1 MASSQYNSVYDMFK
15 DNASKT
21 GKAPDQNEPD
31 PNAPIYSMYGNN
43 QFGSPVLPDQKPNFN
58 SVYDIYGQGKMND
71 WSGGAVKTPKSPLD
85 KPNQNP
91 TIGNPARP
99 PVVSNP
105 FVPAEPSAP
114 DDSGVEDDPYT
125 PGSSSGGGGS
135 IDLTKP
141 VPPGQPPPLDKQA
154 DPAAPPAPPGG
165 GGGGGSGGG
174 SGGGKG
180 PGGGGDPAGDLFR
193 KQMADFDAGYKGYQ
207 PPGGGG
213 SSGSG
218 SGSGGSGDGSGLDF
232 QGPAGSGGE
241 PPPEIGGAPTDSPV
255 TKEEALENGY
265 LDPVDGVSPEPLTTD
280 WDPDAQNWVTTWSD
294 GFKTYLGGP
303 GRQFKNQ
310 ATSPVPSDDGDA
322 PDPPPDNPEG
332 VPTIKWTGFGPG
344 PQGIANG
351 INWI

>member
-15 DNASKT
+15 GNASKT
-21 GKAPDQNEPD
+21 GNAPDPNEPD

-105 FVPAEPSAP
+105 FVPEGPSAP
-114 DDSGVEDDPYT
+114 EDSEIEDDPYT

-135 IDLTKP
+135 VIGGAPT
-141 VPPGQPPPLDKQA
+141 PPGEPPPLDKQP

-165 GGGGGSGGG
+165 SGGGSGGGGSGGG
-174 SGGGKG
+174 GK
-180 PGGGGDPAGDLFR
+180 
-193 KQMADFDAGYKGYQ
+193 K
-207 PPGGGG
+207 
-213 SSGSG
+213 GSG
-218 SGSGGSGDGSGLDF
+218 SGSGDGGGGNNATNNPPDPGPPRGGAVRGPQAPPPPPPPGGSGDGNTFDF

-241 PPPEIGGAPTDSPV
+241 PPPEIGGAPTDSPM
-255 TKEEALENGY
+255 TKEEALANGY
-265 LDPVDGVSPEPLTTD
+265 LDPVNGVSPEPLYTE
-280 WDPDAQNWVTTWSD
+280 WDGEKMIIHWSD
-294 GFKTYLGGP
+294 GYSEPSEAFGGK
-303 GRQFKNQ
+303 GRQFKDK
-310 ATSPVPSDDGDA
+310 ATSPVDSSPGTNYDGDA
-322 PDPPPDNPEG
+322 GDDDSSGGYDGEMKK
-332 VPTIKWTGFGPG
+332 VLF
-344 PQGIANG
+344 
-351 INWI
+351 